1 MPSGTDL
8 GAELPDHVATL
19 PNFGR
24 NYRTVF
30 RRGRAVVRSRGP
42 RARVSAS
49 SHPHQRFLLS
59 IFKIITVL
67 VGVKWFLIMVF
78 IFVSLLTNA
87 FERLFLC

>member
-24 NYRTVF
+24 DYRTVF
-30 RRGRAVVRSRGP
+30 RRGRAVVRPPGP

-59 IFKIITVL
+59 IFKIITIL